1 MVLIVLLKH
10 QIVIYLMFGYKKL
23 TETGCYDVYLVKTN
37 TAGIIEWEKSRML
50 ILMGTL
56 GVINREVE

>member
-1 MVLIVLLKH
+1 
-10 QIVIYLMFGYKKL
+10 MFGYKKL